1 MSDSIIEKI
10 LENDSD
16 YSSKKMKKNK
26 NIENHMEKMR
36 KLINLI
42 YGYLPKL
49 EKQPDLL
56 GETIHI
62 VDIFYK
68 DFYELYNE
76 YKSMNNS
83 IQDVVYQVRS
93 LLKDFVYEACCLHE
107 EYEKNYRMQNGKQN
121 NKR

>member
-1 MSDSIIEKI
+1 MSNSSIEKM
-10 LENDSD
+10 LERNIS

-36 KLINLI
+36 KLVNLI
-42 YGYLPKL
+42 YSYLPKL

-83 IQDVVYQVRS
+83 IQDMVYQVRN

-107 EYEKNYRMQNGKQN
+107 EYEKIYSIRNGK
-121 NKR
+121 